1 MFNPQIK
8 QRLDKKTK
16 SVLSFVVLLLAGSF
30 FVGTSNFGNS
40 LTGAAVTDI
49 EGFNY
54 LPLIVFGIGLV
65 VLVLGFFLVWKYKK
79 K

>member
-8 QRLDKKTK
+8 QRLDGKTK
-16 SVLSFVVLLLAGSF
+16 SVVSFAVLLLAGAF
-30 FVGTSNFGNS
+30 FIGNTNFGNS
-40 LTGAAVTDI
+40 LTGAAVTDVN
-49 EGFNY
+49 GFSF
-54 LPLIVFGIGLV
+54 LPLIAFGVGLL